1 MYLESQIEKKE
12 KENGPEYIFEEIT
25 PGNFQILWKNFN
37 LQIQD
42 FSELQ
47 IVMEPKHITVK
58 FLKTKDRGK
67 YHASI
72 HRSNYSTHF

>member
-47 IVMEPKHITVK
+47 IVRNLST
-58 FLKTKDRGK
+58 
-67 YHASI
+67 SQ
-72 HRSNYSTHF
+72 SNF

>member
-47 IVMEPKHITVK
+47 IVKIGRAHV
-58 FLKTKDRGK
+58 
-67 YHASI
+67 
-72 HRSNYSTHF
+72 

>member
-47 IVMEPKHITVK
+47 IVKEPKHITVK
-58 FLKTKDRGK
+58 FLKTKMTLHTGEQ
-67 YHASI
+67 
-72 HRSNYSTHF
+72 